1 MFHIIIP
8 ARYQSS
14 RLPGKP
20 LLDIG
25 GIPMIVH
32 VYRQALKAGA
42 GSVVIATDDERI
54 ENVLLAEGAQVFMS
68 DIPHDSGTERLGE
81 VVEKLDY
88 SDDDIIVNLQGDEPF
103 VPIQLLQQVGNDLQ
117 QHTAAS
123 MSTIYIPL
131 DNHEDVFNPNVV
143 KVVLDKENY
152 ALYFSRAPIPWLRDD
167 FADDKKDDFDLSL
180 FHRHIG
186 IYAYRASF
194 IKQYA
199 RLPISPL
206 EKYEC
211 LEQLRVLWNGHKI
224 ILSEAIAV
232 PGQEVNT
239 VQDLEKARQ
248 IYEKINI
255 KK

>member
-42 GSVVIATDDERI
+42 ESVVVATDDERI
-54 ENVLLAEGAQVFMS
+54 EKVLLAENAQVFMS

-81 VVEKLDY
+81 VVEKLGY
-88 SDDDIIVNLQGDEPF
+88 SDSDIIVNLQGDEPF
-103 VPIQLLQQVGNDLQ
+103 VPIKLLQQVANDLQ
-117 QHTAAS
+117 HHFSAS

-131 DNHEDVFNPNVV
+131 DNHEDVFNPIVV
-143 KVVLDKENY
+143 KVVLDKENF

-167 FADDKKDDFDLSL
+167 FADNKTTDFDLSL

-186 IYAYRASF
+186 IYAYRANF
-194 IKQYA
+194 IKEY
-199 RLPISPL
+199 
-206 EKYEC
+206 
-211 LEQLRVLWNGHKI
+211 
-224 ILSEAIAV
+224 
-232 PGQEVNT
+232 
-239 VQDLEKARQ
+239 
-248 IYEKINI
+248 I
-255 KK
+255 KVFGCF